1 MSRRYVIIYLYPKQ
15 IQVRGI
21 YMPYV
26 SIARIE
32 RLTHQTHKRITQIR
46 KLN

>member
-1 MSRRYVIIYLYPKQ
+1 MNRRYVIIYLYSKQ

-32 RLTHQTHKRITQIR
+32 RLKYKTHCRIAQIR